1 MNVRPS
7 SPQSARSLP
16 MSRRN
21 ALGLAGL
28 GAGLALTTSACG
40 SGGSGAGG
48 SGGSAGGVLT
58 GADLAEQVRAEYK
71 LALQG
76 GPEADV
82 YQHHMDQELSEIIK
96 GNMELIPLEVR
107 YPELKKQRYDKR
119 R

>member
-1 MNVRPS
+1 MNGYLKRKETERAVWMETGERI
-7 SPQSARSLP
+7 ARQFDIDCFQIALA
-16 MSRRN
+16 RYQKRN
-21 ALGLAGL
+21 FGFQVIME
-28 GAGLALTTSACG
+28 LTE
-40 SGGSGAGG
+40 
-48 SGGSAGGVLT
+48 
-58 GADLAEQVRAEYK
+58 LAEQVRAEYK

-96 GNMELIPLEVR
+96 GNMELIPFEKR